1 MDTRSLLLSA
11 AEDLIRSRGYNG
23 FSYADLAE
31 RIGIRKASIHHHFP
45 TKEDLGLCLIEH
57 YIARF
62 MLAFADIDAGEAAF
76 AGKIERYIELY
87 RESLRQQSGCLCGML
102 ATEVDV
108 VPERMAAGVH
118 RFMQQNLDWLT
129 QAIHAAQDQG
139 ELVASVDAGGLALAL
154 LSICQGAL
162 LVARSTDDPAGFDR
176 SIEGFLLAVM
186 RAPVPSSKTS
196 TPRTQT
202 GRKKSHARQ

>member
-1 MDTRSLLLSA
+1 MDTRTTLLGA

-31 RIGIRKASIHHHFP
+31 RIGIRKASIHHHFA

-57 YIARF
+57 YIDRF
-62 MLAFADIDAGEAAF
+62 TLAFADIDANEF
-76 AGKIERYIELY
+76 DLAGKFERYIELY

-108 VPERMAAGVH
+108 VPERMAAGVR

-129 QAIHAAQDQG
+129 QATRAAKDQG
-139 ELVASVDAGGLALAL
+139 ELAASVDARGLALAL

-176 SIEGFLLAVM
+176 SIKSMLHAVLPKPLPAT
-186 RAPVPSSKTS
+186 APS
-196 TPRTQT
+196 TQRTEIK
-202 GRKKSHARQ
+202 RKKSHARQ